1 MGHRKTMAMLVI
13 TVMGKWWFFMPGR
26 PLPFGPHFS
35 TSSMTCP
42 MKKIT
47 GEFRIADSQEDI
59 FTSVDGP
66 PQWNVCWW
74 TSPHLN
80 RKLFKRILHQLV
92 IYYSYLHQLN
102 AIYKPHN
109 GAPVMICS
117 QDCWLARVLLRFDRH
132 FGGAAPLFAHLGAA
146 GRGSEPSV
154 PSVGF
159 GRGWRSQWPGQFLS
173 WWDFL
178 NGFSSS
184 FIGQKGVLSHQKCN
198 EAVDI
203 TNCFAFFSVHFF

>member
-1 MGHRKTMAMLVI
+1 MA
-13 TVMGKWWFFMPGR
+13 
-26 PLPFGPHFS
+26 
-35 TSSMTCP
+35 
-42 MKKIT
+42 
-47 GEFRIADSQEDI
+47 
-59 FTSVDGP
+59 P

-203 TNCFAFFSVHFF
+203 TNCFAFFSVHFFKLYKPVLKVAANSPKTTHLSLSEKVLNFHRGNH

>member
-1 MGHRKTMAMLVI
+1 MVLHARQTPPIWSPFFNLFDDLSHEKNHRRIPDRRLPGWYFYI
-13 TVMGKWWFFMPGR
+13 SWW
-26 PLPFGPHFS
+26 
-35 TSSMTCP
+35 
-42 MKKIT
+42 
-47 GEFRIADSQEDI
+47 A
-59 FTSVDGP
+59 P

-203 TNCFAFFSVHFF
+203 TNCFAFFSVHFFKVI